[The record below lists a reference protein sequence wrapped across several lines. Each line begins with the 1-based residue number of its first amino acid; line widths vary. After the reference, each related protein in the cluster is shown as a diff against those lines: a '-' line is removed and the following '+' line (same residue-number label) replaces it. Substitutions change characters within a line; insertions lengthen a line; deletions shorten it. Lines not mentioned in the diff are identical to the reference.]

1 MNRTLSEEE
10 SPGQDRSEGGSAGA
24 SHQRTAR
31 TFRPPRGFIHLIRSF
46 FHYFSGESAF
56 PLRAFLSTPRP
67 THPVRVLP
75 PGPGQ
80 RPCPSH
86 ALLPWE
92 ILPLHTGRGMAV
104 EDGGDRKGRGAGMAV
119 EDCRVG
125 RVTIG
130 CSGNRRPFEP
140 EPGLIHRSQACRV
153 KEPQVRECVRV
164 CVTPVSPVGPVLP
177 EWKSRCVRRLPPLH
191 GVKMEVPPPP
201 SSSSS
206 VRFPFLSC
214 PRSSGA

>member
-1 MNRTLSEEE
+1 MIRTLSEED
-10 SPGQDRSEGGSAGA
+10 SPGQGRSEGGSAGA

-56 PLRAFLSTPRP
+56 PLRAFLSKPPPPPRR
-67 THPVRVLP
+67 RVLP

-92 ILPLHTGRGMAV
+92 IPPLHTGRGMAV

-119 EDCRVG
+119 EDGGVG
-125 RVTIG
+125 RRLLMAAVE
-130 CSGNRRPFEP
+130 SGNRWPFEP

-153 KEPQVRECVRV
+153 KEPQVRV
-164 CVTPVSPVGPVLP
+164 
-177 EWKSRCVRRLPPLH
+177 
-191 GVKMEVPPPP
+191 
-201 SSSSS
+201 
-206 VRFPFLSC
+206 
-214 PRSSGA
+214 